1 MLTFNPIKL
10 TIKIN
15 YNRWSPLNHQ
25 IIQNDI
31 LWIAF
36 AGQWNRFL
44 SFSFILNFPPFQFTQ
59 PCINTV
65 WFTGYYYIHSEHES
79 GPISSSNH
87 GLVIIRSYCGCFQHH
102 ALSCDFSALIVFI
115 PWLVKAF
122 GSILCTCSSADGFA
136 LFHRT
141 YDGWLKGFLSPSH
154 NIPAL
159 LSNLLSDTWNNK

>member
-1 MLTFNPIKL
+1 MVTLKSSDHSEWHSLDSIRGPVKQIFVFFFHPQFSTFPIYS
-10 TIKIN
+10 TM
-15 YNRWSPLNHQ
+15 Y
-25 IIQNDI
+25 
-31 LWIAF
+31 
-36 AGQWNRFL
+36 
-44 SFSFILNFPPFQFTQ
+44 
-59 PCINTV
+59 NTV